1 MSYCRITGRSRGLP
15 KPNYFPLLP
24 PISPA
29 DAKRFCR
36 ITGKSYGLPTHHYI
50 PVLLGVHTHDKSKCK
65 ITSSSSGQ
73 GQHHFTGG
81 LILGEKKKHVVLKD
95 YRYIFPILEGEGE
108 QQKALRE
115 LLTAKETSPE
125 EEQCNFV
132 YTVGERRCSLV
143 FPARLEAAVRDGDVR
158 DVMLSRDCDTVLLRL
173 KQGKNVA
180 VDFKDLDNFNEL
192 YDGFGPRD
200 DVIKEREKQE
210 SEVKKKKRK
219 RQSGLN
225 YAKKIFEDKEK
236 AAEEEELKT
245 AKQLKLRSIKEEKD
259 DKLVDWKHVDIG
271 HARSRGSLVMSSG
284 EWRDWIKPLNQSCDW
299 TTFGNNGIIQEGI
312 PIVDQIPEPVN
323 VKPQIVDLEATLL
336 GSTQTPIAEKTGGFE
351 AISVVQPFAP
361 LTLEPEP
368 QLQEALKNIPLD
380 DLKST
385 MNVEKFATDKDALEI
400 LPKVE
405 EIPTLIQNFDKGEKI
420 EILKVKGLKLDINSA
435 QKFIAGQTIQTPTGP
450 IFVPGQTLQTPKG
463 DVFVPGFTVK
473 TPEGPMLIPGQ
484 IISIPEESGKMTPVF
499 VAGQT
504 LATKNGEQF
513 VQGQTIHVNDCAK
526 FVPGQTVLT
535 KEGPKFVAG
544 QVTTDGNFVP
554 GQTISMS
561 QGTKFM
567 PGQTVTD
574 QHGEQL
580 FVPGQ
585 SVQIHDSWEFV
596 PGQCLKTPTGDDQF
610 VPGQTMLTT
619 EGARFIPG
627 QSVIQ
632 KSGESCFVPGI
643 SLESDEGLKFI
654 PGTTMNTPQG
664 LKFVQGQMVKTEEG
678 EKFVPGL
685 TTIGKDGLQFAAAKN
700 INEVVYLEA
709 TPMGLAIDPK
719 TANAISHFQQQEI
732 FGHMVQTE
740 KGVEFIPESA
750 QKFPKG
756 ERIVPGQLV
765 RGGKDSPRFVPGVMT
780 EDGFLP
786 GQIVMTEKGEQFV
799 PGQVVDTSTGPKFV
813 PGQMVETRAGTKFV
827 PGQTIETAE
836 GPRFVPGQI
845 VETKAGP
852 TFIPGQVI
860 SIEDEGSRFVPGQ
873 VVDTPDGPRFVPGR
887 VVESSEHGVIFVPG
901 QIVQT
906 EEGPRFVAP
915 DLTDTPEGE
924 LEFSVQGFEVT
935 PEELRL
941 LRPQHLH
948 FNASAQHHGE
958 SCIDSRMLQELS
970 KAGMSVGRKISTDLP
985 NVDVDVDPQAVTLE
999 QALVIAEK
1007 LGLRGSSAVKMA
1019 QVVST
1024 VAQLAKNIVQQ
1035 QSQRGMMNGE
1045 QTISK
1050 QLDFSQNLQNG
1061 ESSKKIVQQCQNGEV
1076 RNQTKHNLHNG
1087 NLQNGDLSRKV
1098 AHQQNGQQNHRYL
1111 EFEETKVNNLVNGNS
1126 LILTNGTSE
1135 EEINE
1140 DDWLQ
1145 VTVKTAISA
1154 AVVTLTNDKIENGQD
1169 IVLSSISEAFNV
1181 LLRQK
1186 SVNMDESVDEVLR
1199 ILLIPRNR
1207 SLLCRQVL
1215 TDLAEA
1221 NYNKVD
1227 ILKST
1232 LMNCSMK
1239 DEVVLEKLFQVLEEE
1254 HGSDIVGSA
1263 FRAMSKGDPDLLSRV
1278 LKKVSEEVASV
1289 ETEKEAAET
1298 VHKAIVQAVRESSEL
1313 RVKELLNDEGT
1324 KVKEMLLQA
1333 VGLARALGMTSTAS
1347 SLLAVLSDEKS
1358 TRVLAGDKVT
1368 LDILKRLT
1376 VMRKLAEER
1385 PQFISALGDLCSDP
1399 ELARSDP
1406 VLRTLVR
1413 ESAALMIVPEEGPL
1427 QSSID
1432 VPTSLLHAENSLAIE
1447 EFLMRRSH
1455 RPSSI
1460 FMILKQ
1466 GFQCVVPREAA
1477 RSVLTGEVA
1486 YTVLDEDGIHH
1497 FEPLNVFSALR
1508 MNKPA
1513 AHRFSMYCCPVAREE
1528 DIDTEMLSTFNG
1540 PIPITN
1546 TSSFDESILE
1556 NFERLESIGVTL
1568 SKSDKSV
1575 GCVDSRENTPSF
1587 RKICNIYRE
1596 SSSERKSENYVV
1608 VKEFAEGNF
1617 SVDVGEIVEAVE
1629 YGDSKKLKL
1638 DPELEVGEVS
1648 DRLDSSAA
1656 KHKLSVRPRK
1666 KYADPRARNIS
1677 RSSSDSDI
1685 NRVYVRTSKG
1695 KEGWLPTSIVMQTLL
1710 SDESSAFSSSH
1721 RREDS
1726 TYRREAVIKELVETE
1741 EEFGRDLQQ
1750 VVERYLK
1757 PLDNPG
1763 VPRVVRDNKEIIFT
1777 NLKQIAEFHNTVLIE
1792 GVKYYAD
1799 QPRMLGKTFL
1809 RLERDFDKHVAYCR
1823 DEPAAQEFL
1832 QMNDGVREYFEELS
1846 QTLGDDK
1853 RLSEHLKLPIQRI
1866 NDYQLLL
1873 KELVKYS
1880 TRLGEN
1886 CDDLQ
1891 NALELMLGIPHRAT
1905 DNKFIS
1911 NIEGYKGNIHKLG
1924 RLLTHEWYTVI
1935 DKDGKSK
1942 ERYLFLFKARI
1953 LVCKVRRISEDRSV
1967 FVLKDIIRIPE
1978 VEVKDHPEEARSFEL
1993 HQPGAAGYPIT
2004 LVAHKDP
2011 VKEYWLKEI
2020 RQYTSDVVAL
2030 AEHAADDLQVTDE
2043 PEISSP
2049 KAEPINIQPPTSDK
2063 TSDSKLPEKR
2073 KEESITTKDIES
2085 KKAKVEETQDM
2096 SGRYSSSRYSASSKV
2111 VEEYSSVSSSK
2122 NGTTTHIESSASLTS
2137 SGRRASSS
2145 LHGNDHVSE
2154 SSSSYQTVIGGSN
2167 VDSEMRTA
2175 RVALSATESGK
2186 PKFSKTI
2193 EGCEAQS
2200 TQSKM
2205 ALIHVIAGES
2215 ATFECV
2221 LESIFAQTK
2230 MQWLKDNR
2238 PFNDKLADRVKISRG
2253 DSSFKL
2259 EINNV
2264 LESDSGIYT
2273 ARAVS
2278 GDSKASCT
2286 AQLVV
2291 TDLTP
2296 EERKAR
2302 LDGNKPDFLVRL
2314 KDTELLENTYLRFM
2328 IKVKGDPNP
2337 ELKFYKD
2344 GVLIDSKNERMKI
2357 ITEKSDKGFYEL
2369 VIPDVLKEDAGKY
2382 SCTATNSHGE
2392 ASCEAV
2398 VTVTDDKVIFAG
2410 LPEGLLEPGEIPK
2423 FKWSRDGVPFDP
2435 EERFKVLFKDEE
2447 DTLALVFQHVK
2458 PEDAGLYTCV
2468 AQTSTG
2474 NISCS
2479 AELTVQGTVRQLL
2492 KEPAKPALQSES
2504 RHSEVSVGGS
2514 AMLDLQ
2520 VKGYPKPDIKWTKDG
2535 KEIIAGGRIKYL
2547 WEDEE
2552 SLSLVIKN
2560 VTVQDAGTYVIK
2572 AKNELGEDSTQIEL
2586 IVKSAPKITKK
2597 MDDLLGQVEETLYMS
2612 VQIQASPA
2620 PEVKWFKDGQQIEES
2635 ERISFRKEE
2644 DNMYILVI
2652 KDATLDD
2659 SGSYS
2664 VSAKNEVNQTSEF
2677 WNVSVR
2683 YPPKITKK
2691 LMEPQI
2697 IDEGDSLTLLIEVEA
2712 EPKPTVTWLRNEEI
2726 VISDE
2731 RVKIVQDGKRHML
2744 KITGA
2749 CHIDAATYRVEVA
2762 NKDGKSVDSTN
2773 IKVRCAPVFRTKLE
2787 DVIAKE
2793 NEENLVLKVK
2803 VDSIEEPTVQWF
2815 LKNTAI
2821 TEEKK
2826 DYRIME
2832 DTENMVYRLVISQVK
2847 PELAG
2852 KYICKIKNQY
2862 GENKCEANLT
2872 VYTRPKINK
2881 KLVDQKVNEGDT
2893 LSLKVEISG
2902 TPEPEVKWFKDGKQ
2916 VDASADARIKIS
2928 RDTKRKEN
2936 YDLTLTLVKGS
2947 DGGVYEVKAVN
2958 ELGQVSC
2965 KSKVIILTKTE
2976 EIVEKMKE
2984 TAEEVKEEDVSAK
2997 PQEAEESGPEGRVKL
3012 EKQKVEVIRGAGD
3025 KITISVASTTT
3036 HEAILTGP
3044 DERHTIHK
3052 MTSTKVECQEMHSE
3066 GPHVEEIASYSYTI
3080 HQEDGTKAQN
3090 GVLIEEYSEGEDNK
3104 TKLQVNRGVSIV
3116 SVSDDES
3123 TMKAISRD
3131 VSTDDIHAELIDDH
3145 KLITNGSIE
3154 EIYNYNNSKIE
3165 EKSYDDR
3172 KSQRGHLLTETIIE
3186 ERSIDESL
3194 AETPQLM
3201 KNSLPKAETAILDKG
3216 KITKER
3222 SISVESS
3229 HSRKNSIKTEIL
3241 ESSETPLIEESIV
3254 SKEKSVKVETKYSR
3268 QSSIQKDSL
3277 QEPQTPIIEESII
3290 SNEKSV
3296 KVKTLS
3302 RENST
3307 KSETTN
3313 SQSPIIEESIIS
3325 KEKSVKMKTQYSREN
3340 SIKSETSQTA
3350 LIEDGKY
3357 SRQSSVKVENK
3368 LSRENSSQINDQP
3381 EPQTPSV
3388 DESKLSR
3395 QSSKL
3400 ERFNSTESK
3409 KSTKELLSR
3418 ENSQKG
3424 VMNGNEEEVDEEMEK
3439 LFERIKRQR
3448 SVLDEILDQTGDKE
3462 KSASPNIISST
3473 LEDKEVFETQ
3483 NLSFEIKAT
3492 ALPRPEAKWFKD
3504 AEPLKTSDR
3513 IKYSNVGEMFQ
3524 LTIKKAELEDA
3535 GCYSCV
3541 FTNKLGEKTVDG
3553 VLLVLPVEELRKP
3566 RFVRPLGDVDVAQ
3579 HTTGTFKAVVT
3590 AEPVPVATWYHLGE
3604 EIPVDEERYEA
3615 TVRSEPVE
3623 DGLKECT
3630 FTLKM
3635 DNCDV
3640 DDVGKYSIKVKNKNG
3655 EAESSADLDLLI
3667 RPIIEEFKDINPP
3680 VGERGEWE
3688 IIIKANPKPD
3698 VYWVR
3703 NDKDL
3708 GEDDRFDFDEDHK
3721 KKSYKLIIKQV
3732 DMDDAGPYK
3741 VVAINEF
3748 GEATAVADLT
3758 PYTEAPIF
3766 TKELKK
3772 ESVRDQNNHEA
3783 EIRVTGYP
3791 RPEVQWLKDGVEIE
3805 NDERHKITTSV
3816 NGNEV
3821 ISVYSIDKFSESDAG
3836 QITVNATSFVGTSQT
3851 TAELALTR
3859 FPPKFFAT
3867 LPKSL
3872 NIDEGKPL
3880 ELSINVDGSPI
3891 PIVKWYK
3898 DGEEI
3903 KPNDH
3908 IKLNKLPDGTMK
3920 LSIDRVI
3927 PTDCGAYK
3935 VVSKNSGGEE
3945 TSLCAVAIKP
3955 KARKPSFSKNL
3966 EDAKALVGEPLKLEA
3981 RVDAFPNPQL
3991 QWLKDG
3997 FPIRPS
4003 KEINFVNEP
4012 NGLIGLTIDKLRP
4025 EDAGVYSLVVT
4036 NELGEI
4042 TGTANVQVEELEKK
4056 PEFMGTIQPITVVEG
4071 FPAKME
4077 VKTIGKPSPKIKWTH
4092 NGKEIVPDGQHIKI
4106 IDQPDGSQALLIGE
4120 ARAQDAGVYEAVASN
4135 SQGEISCKGNLEVAT
4150 KSDNTAPEEKPTFM
4164 SPIRD
4169 QSAEEGEQ
4177 IKFSAPFTGNPIPE
4191 VTWTK
4196 DGKLLKPSDRIMM
4209 TCDGKK
4215 VGLEINPIEHKDAGV
4230 YGCILKNPHGEDT
4243 TKAEATVRKVYQ
4255 PPTFAQKFTDFQQ
4268 MPNLDAKFPVRVF
4281 GIPQPEIN
4289 WYFNDTPISRDSN
4302 KYKIRRDGD
4311 ACCLYVK
4318 DCQSYDAGRYKCK
4331 AVNKEGEAE
4340 CAANFSIVDKIDKKQ
4355 KVEPPSFLKRL
4366 GDCEVYKG
4374 MTAKFTACVT
4384 GYPEPEF
4391 EWFHEG
4397 GKLWPT
4403 DRIIMDQEGSLLRL
4417 TLYHIDDSDAGKYS
4431 LRIFNPHGEDTCHA
4445 EMIYESLEPRVKKPL
4460 ADQYIDYDKRRSG
4473 LPLPLSDRPIIS
4485 RMMDRHLTL
4494 SWKPSIPIGP
4504 RIPVTYLVEMC
4515 ELPDGDWFTA
4525 RSGLRTCVCDI
4536 RNLEPFRDYKFRI
4549 RVENKY
4555 GISDPSPFAQTYRAK
4570 LEPEPPKFFPY
4581 LPPGIDFRP
4590 ETSPYFPK
4598 DFDIERPPHDGYAQA
4613 PRFLRQEHDAQ
4624 YGVKNHNCNLF
4635 WFVYGYPKPKMSYY
4649 FNDELI
4655 ESGGRYDQSYTRNG
4669 QATLFINRMLERDVG
4684 IYEAVATNEHG
4695 QARQRVRLEIAEYPQ
4710 FIHRPDE
4717 TVIMLRKH
4725 GRIEARVI
4733 GVPYPELKWYK
4744 DWKPLAPSTRIK
4756 IQFVEPD
4763 TSILVIDDAIHKDE
4777 GLYSLSA
4784 RNVAGC
4790 ISSSA
4795 MIHIEENE
4803 HEYGYR
4809 TYTRKPDIKP
4819 RNKPFAD
4826 YYDIGDEL
4834 GRGTTGVIYHTV
4846 ERPTGKSFAAKV
4858 MHGGGELRPF
4868 MYNEMD
4874 VMNNFS
4880 HRKLLRLHD
4889 AYETDRTVIIVT
4901 ELAGGGELVDNLTRQ
4916 SYYTESDIA
4925 GYIRQMLWGLEY
4937 MHNNSYAHL
4946 GLTLG
4951 DLLISHTGGDDLK
4964 IGDFGLSR
4972 RIGHQLMNL
4981 HYGMPEYV
4989 APEII
4994 NGEGV
4999 TYRTDMW
5006 SVGIITYI
5014 LLSGISPFRGLND
5027 RETLTKIK
5035 EGKWDFDE
5043 RWTYIS
5049 EEGKD
5054 FIRSLLVYQWE
5065 RRIDVYTALRHP
5077 WLTLADRTIS
5087 DPYKIPSENLK
5098 NYYKLYKDWYTNAS
5112 CRTWYRR
5119 RKLSSAFEHPSKMV
5133 YPPGHRY
5140 TPEPSPERTYSP
5152 TKRPPPKAWE
5162 NRIPSRE
5169 PIDTEIGLIKNESH
5183 YQNGPDTY
5191 LLQLRDTDFPVR
5203 LREYMKV
5210 AYNRGS
5216 GYPRP
5221 VDDPYDWRTPVIRE
5235 RRRFTDVM
5243 DEEID
5248 DERKAR
5254 INQYGNVDT
5263 GTLRRLRHEIGIRL
5277 DSYAEA
5283 EALMESKKGGHMPF
5297 FREKPQI
5304 LPIQEDKT
5312 AQLACLAVGN
5322 PKPIIQWFKND
5333 MVVQESNRVKIT
5345 EDNEGRSILS
5355 FEPAREYDIGIYKV
5369 VARNKIGQTVARAR
5383 VLLATVPSAPDSPQE
5398 SDASDTEILLRWKQ
5412 PKYDGN
5418 SPVLCYNLQY
5428 KEGDSTDWIDLGSNI
5443 DHEFYLVRDL
5453 KPNTS
5458 YDFRLAAR
5466 NRIGWSDKG
5475 IPAHVIKTREKN
5487 VPKVQVTRAMK
5498 HLQQLTESGQE
5509 IIEDENNPHFDYT
5522 IEDNPITWSTEGQL
5536 TSKYSFISELSRGQ
5550 FSVVVKGVDKATDK
5564 VIVGKILEL
5573 GGETEEQVNAEYEV
5587 LRSLRHE
5594 KIALLLSA
5602 YKAPGSPLAV
5612 FILEKLQGAD
5622 VLTYLSSRHEYT
5634 ENCVATIIS
5643 QILDALQYLHWRGY
5657 CHMDLQP
5664 DNVVM
5669 ASVRSVQIKLVDM
5682 GSAQKVTKMGALV
5695 PQVGHPEYRAPE
5707 VLNEE
5712 AAFPQTDIWTVGV
5725 LMYVLFSGVSPFRGE
5740 DANETRQ
5747 NISFVRFRFE
5757 YLFKELSQE
5766 ATRFLMLVFKRMPS
5780 KRPTAEECHEH
5791 RWLVPTEFMI
5801 RKRERAVFLGNRLK
5815 NYCDEYH
5822 QEKQKLATHSE
5833 SLSEVFGSTRQLI
5846 RSNSIQDEL
5855 FTTF

>member
-65 ITSSSSGQ
+65 ITSSSEHGP
-73 GQHHFTGG
+73 HHFTDG

-95 YRYIFPILEGEGE
+95 YRYIFPILKGDGEE
-108 QQKALRE
+108 QKALRE
-115 LLTAKETSPE
+115 LLTKKETSPE
-125 EEQCNFV
+125 EEKCNFV
-132 YTVGERRCSLV
+132 YRVDERRCSLV
-143 FPARLEAAVRDGDVR
+143 FPACLEAAVRDGDVR
-158 DVMLSRDCDTVLLRL
+158 DVMLSRDCDSVLLRL
-173 KQGKNVA
+173 KQGKNVS
-180 VDFKDLDNFNEL
+180 VDFKNLENFDDLYEGL
-192 YDGFGPRD
+192 GPRE
-200 DVIKEREKQE
+200 DVVKEREKQE
-210 SEVKKKKRK
+210 SEAKKKKRK
-219 RQSGLN
+219 RQNVLN
-225 YAKKIFEDKEK
+225 HAKKIFEDKEK

-245 AKQLKLRSIKEEKD
+245 AKQLKLRSIKEERD

-271 HARSRGSLVMSSG
+271 HARSRGSLVMSSS

-299 TTFGNNGIIQEGI
+299 STFEETTIQGT
-312 PIVDQIPEPVN
+312 PVVDQIPEPVN
-323 VKPQIVDLEATLL
+323 IKPQIINLDDTPL
-336 GSTQTPIAEKTGGFE
+336 GSINTPIAEKTGGFE

-361 LTLEPEP
+361 LTLEPDL
-368 QLQEALKNIPLD
+368 QVQEALKNIPLD
-380 DLKST
+380 DLKTT
-385 MNVEKFATDKDALEI
+385 MNVDRNFASDKESLET
-400 LPKVE
+400 LPKVD
-405 EIPTLIQNFDKGEKI
+405 EIPTLIKNFAKGEKA
-420 EILKVKGLKLDINSA
+420 ELLKVKGLKLDINSA
-435 QKFIAGQTIQTPTGP
+435 QKFIAGQTIHTPTGP
-450 IFVPGQTLQTPKG
+450 IFVPGQTLSTPKG

-504 LATKNGEQF
+504 LSTKNGEQF
-513 VQGQTIHVNDCAK
+513 VQGQTIQVNDGAK
-526 FVPGQTVLT
+526 FIPGQTVLT

-544 QVTTDGNFVP
+544 QVTTDGNFIP

-561 QGTKFM
+561 QGSKFM
-567 PGQTVTD
+567 PGQTITD

-585 SVQIHDSWEFV
+585 SVQIQDSWEFV
-596 PGQCLKTPTGDDQF
+596 PGQCLKTPTGDEQF

-619 EGARFIPG
+619 EGARFVPG
-627 QSVIQ
+627 QTVIQ
-632 KSGESCFVPGI
+632 KSGEPCFVPGI
-643 SLESDEGLKFI
+643 SLETEEKLKFI
-654 PGTTMNTPQG
+654 PGITMNTPEG
-664 LKFVQGQMVKTEEG
+664 IKFVQGQMVKTEDG

-685 TTIGKDGLQFAAAKN
+685 TTNGKDGLQFAAAKS
-700 INEVVYLEA
+700 INEVVFLEA
-709 TPMGLAIDPK
+709 TPVGLAIDPK

-732 FGHMVQTE
+732 FGHMVQTD
-740 KGVEFIPESA
+740 KGVEFIPESV
-750 QKFPKG
+750 QKFPEGK
-756 ERIVPGQLV
+756 RIVPGQLV

-780 EDGFLP
+780 DDGFLP

-799 PGQVVDTSTGPKFV
+799 PGQVVDTSAGPKFV
-813 PGQMVETRAGTKFV
+813 PGQMVEARLGTKFV
-827 PGQTIETAE
+827 PGQTIETAD

-860 SIEDEGSRFVPGQ
+860 STEDEGSRFVPGQ

-948 FNASAQHHGE
+948 FNATAQHHGE

-985 NVDVDVDPQAVTLE
+985 NVDVEMDPKAVTLE

-1007 LGLRGSSAVKMA
+1007 LGLRGTSAVKMA

-1024 VAQLAKNIVQQ
+1024 VAQLAKNIVHQQ
-1035 QSQRGMMNGE
+1035 NQHIVMNGE
-1045 QTISK
+1045 QSNDEELISVSGLSHK
-1050 QLDFSQNLQNG
+1050 LQNG
-1061 ESSKKIVQQCQNGEV
+1061 ESTKIEENLQSRQTLQDQQKRNKKLTKVHK
-1076 RNQTKHNLHNG
+1076 NQTNG
-1087 NLQNGDLSRKV
+1087 HDILPNGDHPLQNGLPSNKT
-1098 AHQQNGQQNHRYL
+1098 HQQNGEHPQNHSHGQM
-1111 EFEETKVNNLVNGNS
+1111 NGNS
-1126 LILTNGTSE
+1126 ILTNGTE
-1135 EEINE
+1135 EEMNTN
-1140 DDWLQ
+1140 WLH
-1145 VTVKTAISA
+1145 TAVKSAISA
-1154 AVVTLTNDKIENGQD
+1154 AIVTLTNEKIENGQD
-1169 IVLSSISEAFNV
+1169 LLLSSISEAFNV

-1186 SVNMDESVDEVLR
+1186 SPNMDESVDEVLQ

-1215 TDLAEA
+1215 IDLAEA

-1227 ILKST
+1227 LLKST
-1232 LMNCSMK
+1232 LMNYSLNE
-1239 DEVVLEKLFQVLEEE
+1239 EVVLEKLFQVVEEE
-1254 HGSDIVGSA
+1254 HGSDLFVSA

-1278 LKKVSEEVASV
+1278 LKKVSEEVSTV

-1347 SLLAVLSDEKS
+1347 SLLAVLSDVKS

-1385 PQFISALGDLCSDP
+1385 PQFVSALGDLCSDP

-1546 TSSFDESILE
+1546 TSSFDESTFE
-1556 NFERLESIGVTL
+1556 NYERLESIGVTL

-1575 GCVDSRENTPSF
+1575 GCVDGRENTPSF
-1587 RKICNIYRE
+1587 RKICNLYH
-1596 SSSERKSENYVV
+1596 ERKSENYVV

-1629 YGDSKKLKL
+1629 YGDSK
-1638 DPELEVGEVS
+1638 
-1648 DRLDSSAA
+1648 
-1656 KHKLSVRPRK
+1656 
-1666 KYADPRARNIS
+1666 
-1677 RSSSDSDI
+1677 
-1685 NRVYVRTSKG
+1685 VYVRTSKG

-1710 SDESSAFSSSH
+1710 SDESSAFSGSH

-1777 NLKQIAEFHNTVLIE
+1777 NLKQIAEFHNTSFGRVLIE

-1978 VEVKDHPEEARSFEL
+1978 VEVKDHPGEARSFEL
-1993 HQPGAAGYPIT
+1993 HQPGASGYPIT

-2020 RQYTSDVVAL
+2020 RQYTSDVIAL

-2049 KAEPINIQPPTSDK
+2049 KAEPINIQPPTTDK
-2063 TSDSKLPEKR
+2063 PSDSKLTEKR
-2073 KEESITTKDIES
+2073 KEESTVKATES
-2085 KKAKVEETQDM
+2085 KKAKVEEAEDM
-2096 SGRYSSSRYSASSKV
+2096 SRYSSSRYSASSKV
-2111 VEEYSSVSSSK
+2111 VEEYSSVSSSRD
-2122 NGTTTHIESSASLTS
+2122 GQTTHMESSASLS
-2137 SGRRASSS
+2137 SGRRESSS
-2145 LHGNDHVSE
+2145 LYGNDRVTE
-2154 SSSSYQTVIGGSN
+2154 SSSSYQTVVGGSN
-2167 VDSEMRTA
+2167 VESEMRTA
-2175 RVALSATESGK
+2175 RVALSATETGK
-2186 PKFSKTI
+2186 PCFSQTI

-2221 LESIFAQTK
+2221 LASIFAQTK

-2238 PFNDKLADRVKISRG
+2238 PFNDKLADRVKISRA

-2286 AQLVV
+2286 AQLIV

-2344 GVLIDSKNERMKI
+2344 DVLIDSKNERMKI
-2357 ITEKSDKGFYEL
+2357 ITEKADKGFYEL
-2369 VIPDVLKEDAGKY
+2369 VIPDVLREDAGKY

-2504 RHSEVSVGGS
+2504 RHSECSVGGS

-2520 VKGYPKPDIKWTKDG
+2520 VKGYPKPDIKWTKNG
-2535 KEIIAGGRIKYL
+2535 EEIVAGGRIKYL

-2597 MDDLLGQVEETLYMS
+2597 MNDLLGQVEETLYMS
-2612 VQIQASPA
+2612 VQIQASPK
-2620 PEVKWFKDGQQIEES
+2620 PEVKWFKDGQQLEES

-2644 DNMYILVI
+2644 NDTYTLVI
-2652 KDATLDD
+2652 KDARLDD

-2691 LMEPQI
+2691 LLEPQI

-2712 EPKPTVTWLRNEEI
+2712 EPKPTVTWLRDEEV

-2731 RVKIVQDGKRHML
+2731 RVKIVQEGKRHML

-2749 CHIDAATYRVEVA
+2749 CHIDAATYRVEVE

-2787 DVIAKE
+2787 DTIAKE
-2793 NEENLVLKVK
+2793 NQVNLELKVK
-2803 VDSIEEPTVQWF
+2803 VDSIEEPTVEWF
-2815 LKNTAI
+2815 LRNTAI

-2826 DYRIME
+2826 DYQII
-2832 DTENMVYRLVISQVK
+2832 ENGDVYRLVINQVK

-2881 KLVDQKVNEGDT
+2881 KLADQKVNEGET

-2902 TPEPEVKWFKDGKQ
+2902 TPEPEVKWYKDGKQ

-2936 YDLTLTLVKGS
+2936 YDLTLTLIKGS
-2947 DGGVYEVKAVN
+2947 DGGIYEVRAEN

-2976 EIVEKMKE
+2976 EIVEKTKE
-2984 TAEEVKEEDVSAK
+2984 SAQEVKEEDVSAK
-2997 PQEAEESGPEGRVKL
+2997 SQEAEESGPEGRVKL

-3090 GVLIEEYSEGEDNK
+3090 GVLIEEYSEGDDNK
-3104 TKLQVNRGVSIV
+3104 AKLQVNRGVSIV

-3131 VSTDDIHAELIDDH
+3131 VSTDDVHAELSDDH
-3145 KLITNGSIE
+3145 KLITNGSIDDVFG
-3154 EIYNYNNSKIE
+3154 NSNGKFE

-3172 KSQRGHLLTETIIE
+3172 KAQRGILLTETIIE

-3194 AETPQLM
+3194 E
-3201 KNSLPKAETAILDKG
+3201 LPIVKDTSPSKIQKAEESKIERQTSVKIQETLKFEEIEKPSSEKG
-3216 KITKER
+3216 KFSKER

-3241 ESSETPLIEESIV
+3241 DSAELQTPIVEESIV
-3254 SKEKSVKVETKYSR
+3254 SKEKSVKVEAKYS
-3268 QSSIQKDSL
+3268 SIRKSDSIES
-3277 QEPQTPIIEESII
+3277 QEPQTPIIEESVI
-3290 SNEKSV
+3290 SKEKSV
-3296 KVKTLS
+3296 KVKTQYS

-3307 KSETTN
+3307 KSEIVN
-3313 SQSPIIEESIIS
+3313 QAQSPLIEESIIS
-3325 KEKSVKMKTQYSREN
+3325 KEKSVKVKTQFSRES
-3340 SIKSETSQTA
+3340 SIKSEKP
-3350 LIEDGKY
+3350 LNEDEEYSLENNKENNF
-3357 SRQSSVKVENK
+3357 SRQ
-3368 LSRENSSQINDQP
+3368 NSSQSSIH
-3381 EPQTPSV
+3381 

-3400 ERFNSTESK
+3400 ERFNSNESK
-3409 KSTKELLSR
+3409 KSIKEFSR

-3424 VMNGNEEEVDEEMEK
+3424 VKNDEEEVDEEMEK

-3448 SVLDEILDQTGDKE
+3448 SVLDEILDQTTGDRE

-3473 LEDKEVFETQ
+3473 LEDKEIFETQ
-3483 NLSFEIKAT
+3483 NVSFEIKAQ
-3492 ALPRPEAKWFKD
+3492 ALPRPEAKWYKD

-3535 GCYSCV
+3535 GCYSCI

-3579 HTTGTFKAVVT
+3579 HTTGTFKAVAT
-3590 AEPVPVATWYHLGE
+3590 GEPIPVATWYHLGE

-3630 FTLKM
+3630 FILKM
-3635 DNCDV
+3635 DNCDL
-3640 DDVGKYSIKVKNKNG
+3640 DDVGKYSIKVKNNNG

-3680 VGERGEWE
+3680 VGEKGEWE

-3703 NDKDL
+3703 NDIDL
-3708 GEDDRFDFDEDHK
+3708 GEDDRFDFEEDHK

-3732 DMDDAGPYK
+3732 EMDDAGPYK

-3758 PYTEAPIF
+3758 PYTEPPIF

-3772 ESVRDQNNHEA
+3772 ESVRDQNNYEA

-3805 NDERHKITTSV
+3805 NDDRHKIVTSV

-3821 ISVYSIDKFSESDAG
+3821 ISMYTIDRFSESDAG
-3836 QITVNATSFVGTSQT
+3836 TITVNATNFVGTSQSV
-3851 TAELALTR
+3851 AELALTR

-3872 NIDEGKPL
+3872 NLDEGKPL

-3891 PIVKWYK
+3891 PVVKWYK

-3903 KPNDH
+3903 KPDGH
-3908 IKLNKLPDGTMK
+3908 IKLEKLPDGSMK
-3920 LSIDRVI
+3920 LSIDKVI

-3955 KARKPSFSKNL
+3955 ETRKPSFSKNL
-3966 EDAKALVGEPLKLEA
+3966 EDAKALVGQPLKLEA

-4025 EDAGVYSLVVT
+4025 EDAGVYSLVVS
-4036 NELGEI
+4036 NDLGEI

-4056 PEFMGTIQPITVVEG
+4056 PEFMGTIQPLTVVEG

-4077 VKTIGKPSPKIKWTH
+4077 VKTIGKPAPTIKWTH
-4092 NGKEIVPDGQHIKI
+4092 NGKQIVPDGQHVKI
-4106 IDQPDGSQALLIGE
+4106 IDQPDGSQALIIGE
-4120 ARAQDAGVYEAVASN
+4120 VRPQDAGTYEAVASN
-4135 SQGEISCKGNLEVAT
+4135 SQGEISCKGDLEIAKKT
-4150 KSDNTAPEEKPTFM
+4150 DNTTPEEKPTFM

-4169 QSAEEGEQ
+4169 TTAEEGQEM
-4177 IKFSAPFTGNPIPE
+4177 IFSAPFTGNPIPE
-4191 VTWTK
+4191 VIWTK
-4196 DGKLLKPSDRIMM
+4196 DGQELKPSEKIMM

-4215 VGLEINPIEHKDAGV
+4215 VGLEINPVEHSDAGV
-4230 YGCILKNPHGEDT
+4230 YGCTLRNPLGEDT
-4243 TKAEATVRKVYQ
+4243 SKAEANVRKVYQ

-4268 MPNLDAKFPVRVF
+4268 MPNQDAKFPVRVF
-4281 GIPQPEIN
+4281 GIPQPEIS
-4289 WYFNDTPISRDSN
+4289 WYFNDTPILRDSN

-4318 DCQSYDAGRYKCK
+4318 DCQSYDAGKYKCK
-4331 AVNKEGEAE
+4331 AVNREGEAE
-4340 CAANFSIVDKIDKKQ
+4340 CAATFSIVDKIDKKQ
-4355 KVEPPSFLKRL
+4355 KVEAPSFLKRL

-4403 DRIIMDQEGSLLRL
+4403 DRILMDQEGSLLRL
-4417 TLYHIDDSDAGKYS
+4417 TLYHIDESDAGKYS

-4710 FIHRPDE
+4710 FIQRPDE

-4777 GLYSLSA
+4777 GLYSLSV

-4834 GRGTTGVIYHTV
+4834 GRGTTGVVYHSV

-4858 MHGGGELRPF
+4858 MHGGGEYRSF

-4880 HRKLLRLHD
+4880 HRKLIRLHD

-4925 GYIRQMLWGLEY
+4925 GYIRQVLWGLEY

-4951 DLLISHTGGDDLK
+4951 DLLVSHTGGDDLK

-5027 RETLTKIK
+5027 RETLTRIK

-5043 RWTYIS
+5043 RWNFIS
-5049 EEGKD
+5049 DDGKD

-5077 WLTLADRTIS
+5077 WLTYADRTFT

-5297 FREKPQI
+5297 FREKPQNQ
-5304 LPIQEDKT
+5304 PIQEDKV
-5312 AQLACLAVGN
+5312 AQLGCLAVGN

-5355 FEPAREYDIGIYKV
+5355 FDPAREYDIGIYKV
-5369 VARNKIGQTVARAR
+5369 VARNKVGQTVARTR

-5428 KEGDSTDWIDLGSNI
+5428 KEGDSTNWIDLGNNI

-5466 NRIGWSDKG
+5466 NRIGWSDRG
-5475 IPAHVIKTREKN
+5475 IPAHVIKTREKG

-5509 IIEDENNPHFDYT
+5509 IIEDESKPHFDYS
-5522 IEDNPITWSTEGQL
+5522 IEDSPINWSTEGQL

-5550 FSVVVKGVDKATDK
+5550 FSVVVKGVEKSTDK
-5564 VIVGKILEL
+5564 VIVGKILEISS
-5573 GGETEEQVNAEYEV
+5573 ETEEQVNAEYEV

-5602 YKAPGSPLAV
+5602 YRAPESSLAV

-5657 CHMDLQP
+5657 CHMDIQP

-5695 PQVGHPEYRAPE
+5695 SQVGHPEYRAPE

-5712 AAFPQTDIWTVGV
+5712 AAFPQTDIWMVGV
-5725 LMYVLFSGVSPFRGE
+5725 LMYVLLSGVSPFRGE
-5740 DANETRQ
+5740 DDNETRQ

-5766 ATRFLMLVFKRMPS
+5766 ATRFLMLIFKRTPS
-5780 KRPTAEECHEH
+5780 KRPTAEECQEH

-5815 NYCDEYH
+5815 NYSDEYH

>member
-1777 NLKQIAEFHNTVLIE
+1777 NLKQIAEFHNTSFGRVLIE

-2997 PQEAEESGPEGRVKL
+2997 PQEAEESGPE
-3012 EKQKVEVIRGAGD
+3012 
-3025 KITISVASTTT
+3025 
-3036 HEAILTGP
+3036 
-3044 DERHTIHK
+3044 
-3052 MTSTKVECQEMHSE
+3052 
-3066 GPHVEEIASYSYTI
+3066 
-3080 HQEDGTKAQN
+3080 
-3090 GVLIEEYSEGEDNK
+3090 
-3104 TKLQVNRGVSIV
+3104 
-3116 SVSDDES
+3116 
-3123 TMKAISRD
+3123 
-3131 VSTDDIHAELIDDH
+3131 
-3145 KLITNGSIE
+3145 
-3154 EIYNYNNSKIE
+3154 
-3165 EKSYDDR
+3165 
-3172 KSQRGHLLTETIIE
+3172 
-3186 ERSIDESL
+3186 
-3194 AETPQLM
+3194 
-3201 KNSLPKAETAILDKG
+3201 
-3216 KITKER
+3216 
-3222 SISVESS
+3222 
-3229 HSRKNSIKTEIL
+3229 
-3241 ESSETPLIEESIV
+3241 
-3254 SKEKSVKVETKYSR
+3254 
-3268 QSSIQKDSL
+3268 
-3277 QEPQTPIIEESII
+3277 
-3290 SNEKSV
+3290 
-3296 KVKTLS
+3296 
-3302 RENST
+3302 
-3307 KSETTN
+3307 
-3313 SQSPIIEESIIS
+3313 
-3325 KEKSVKMKTQYSREN
+3325 
-3340 SIKSETSQTA
+3340 
-3350 LIEDGKY
+3350 
-3357 SRQSSVKVENK
+3357 
-3368 LSRENSSQINDQP
+3368 
-3381 EPQTPSV
+3381 
-3388 DESKLSR
+3388 
-3395 QSSKL
+3395 
-3400 ERFNSTESK
+3400 
-3409 KSTKELLSR
+3409 
-3418 ENSQKG
+3418 
-3424 VMNGNEEEVDEEMEK
+3424 
-3439 LFERIKRQR
+3439 
-3448 SVLDEILDQTGDKE
+3448 
-3462 KSASPNIISST
+3462 ASPNIISST